1 MLNFGGIN
9 FHLYGLILG
18 LGILVAREVAM
29 IVARERKLD
38 LKVLDK
44 IVIIGLNG
52 SGKSTFANKL
62 GKKLNREVVH
72 LDKIYYESGWKHLQT
87 QEEWRET
94 VGGLVSKEKWIID
107 GHYNSTLNI
116 RIPAADTIIFFDFSK
131 FACLYRVIRRAMDKT
146 QPFDKPEGNF
156 NRLSWNLIKKIIIF
170 KRGKILTMLEP
181 YKSTKKVFIVR
192 NDKEVSQ
199 LLKELNTN

>member
-1 MLNFGGIN
+1 LLSLKNKSSPPPQMNF
-9 FHLYGLILG
+9 
-18 LGILVAREVAM
+18 M
-29 IVARERKLD
+29 
-38 LKVLDK
+38 DK
-44 IVIIGLNG
+44 ILIIGSSG
-52 SGKSTFANKL
+52 SGKSTFANQL
-62 GKKLNREVVH
+62 GKKLNREVIH
-72 LDKIYYESGWKHLQT
+72 LDKIYYKSGW
-87 QEEWRET
+87 QEDHATRDEWKQK
-94 VGGLVSKEKWIID
+94 VLDLVSKDEWIID